1 MKTIELTDKEYADL
15 LAFKN
20 FVSLKTRQVTNK
32 DAMGKRK
39 DGTEYLKWQLRKK
52 MDFEPEYRLGECL
65 SIAIGSIMDEQKTG
79 EVNYIT

>member
-1 MKTIELTDKEYADL
+1 MKTIELTDKEYVDL

-32 DAMGKRK
+32 VVWVKSGKKEMAVNTKLSR
-39 DGTEYLKWQLRKK
+39 EV
-52 MDFEPEYRLGECL
+52 DFEPEFRFGECI
-65 SIAIGSIMDEQKTG
+65 SQTIKSVMDEQKTG

>member
-32 DAMGKRK
+32 DAMGRRK

>member
-32 DAMGKRK
+32 TVWVKSGKK
-39 DGTEYLKWQLRKK
+39 E
-52 MDFEPEYRLGECL
+52 M
-65 SIAIGSIMDEQKTG
+65 
-79 EVNYIT
+79 EVNTRL

>member
-1 MKTIELTDKEYADL
+1 MKTIELTEKEYAEL

-32 DAMGKRK
+32 AVLGQRA

-52 MDFEPEYRLGECL
+52 VDFEPEYRLGECM